1 MGHQDVDAL
10 GDEVPFIQQRLTPR
24 QVEPPAVKPRSP
36 AETRGEGGRGESH

>member
-24 QVEPPAVKPRSP
+24 QIEPPAVKPRSP
-36 AETRGEGGRGESH
+36 AESEGESH